1 MEALNMSDKVALY
14 RSQYPRGT
22 VLELTAPIADDFSPK
37 PQGAR
42 FQVEYVDDQLQLHGK
57 WLPPERGS
65 LAIIPGVDSFKIV
78 RQK

>member
-42 FQVEYVDDQLQLHGK
+42 FQVEYVDDQLQLH
-57 WLPPERGS
+57 ERGS

>member
-1 MEALNMSDKVALY
+1 MSDKVALY

-57 WLPPERGS
+57 
-65 LAIIPGVDSFKIV
+65 
-78 RQK
+78 